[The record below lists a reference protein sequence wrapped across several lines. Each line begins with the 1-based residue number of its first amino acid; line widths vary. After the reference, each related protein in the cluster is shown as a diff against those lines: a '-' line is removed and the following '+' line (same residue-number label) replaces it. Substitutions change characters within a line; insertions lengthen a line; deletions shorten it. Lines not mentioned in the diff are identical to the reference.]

1 MKHKI
6 KNNIYSIRTRVPEKL
21 VLVVNFI
28 AAVALILSNIAGNIS
43 PDRMWFLA
51 FLGLV
56 HIPLLLINILFIFFW
71 IFLLRKWVIG
81 SLLAVLVSW
90 GHIGTH
96 FRFRNSE
103 TAIES
108 SDTLKFMSFNVR
120 LFDLYQWKTTQK
132 YKTRSRIF
140 KMIKEQNPD
149 VLCFQEYYSNPAK
162 GFDVKD
168 TMNNIENLHN
178 SFVASF
184 KSLEGLKEWG
194 MAIYS
199 KYPMF
204 NKQRIPFS
212 NSINNYFQYADI
224 CKGRDT
230 IRIFNIHFES
240 IHFGQEDYLFIN
252 DIENQYTDRENL
264 LEKGQRIFQ
273 KIGSAFAIRA
283 EQVET
288 VRKYVASS
296 PFPVVLCGDFN
307 DTPASFVYNR
317 LTTELKDSFC
327 ESGSGMSGTYPNLFF
342 PMRIDY
348 ILHSVNFFRAFR
360 YNVINED
367 LSDHLPITT
376 TLVKN
381 K

>member
-1 MKHKI
+1 VKHKI

-21 VLVVNFI
+21 MLVVNFI
-28 AAVALILSNIAGNIS
+28 AVVALILSNIAGVIS

-51 FLGLV
+51 FLGLI

-71 IFLLRKWVIG
+71 IFLLRKWVVG

-96 FRFRNSE
+96 FRFRNGE
-103 TAIES
+103 AVVES

-140 KMIKEQNPD
+140 KMISEQSPD

-162 GFDVKD
+162 GFDVND
-168 TMNNIENLHN
+168 TMKNVENMN
-178 SFVASF
+178 YSFVASF

-194 MAIYS
+194 MAIFS
-199 KYPMF
+199 KYPLF
-204 NKQRIPFS
+204 NKQRIPFA
-212 NSINNYFQYADI
+212 NSINSYFQYADI
-224 CKGRDT
+224 CKGHDT

-252 DIENQYTDRENL
+252 DIGNQYTERQNL
-264 LEKGQRIFQ
+264 IEKGQRIFQ
-273 KIGSAFAIRA
+273 KIGSAFSRRA

-288 VRKYVASS
+288 VRRYVASS

-307 DTPASFVYNR
+307 DTPASYVYNR

-348 ILHSVNFFRAFR
+348 ILHSVNFFSALR

-367 LSDHLPITT
+367 LSDHFPITT

>member
-1 MKHKI
+1 VKQKI
-6 KNNIYSIRTRVPEKL
+6 KNNIYNIRTRVPEKL
-21 VLVVNFI
+21 LLIVNFI
-28 AAVALILSNIAGNIS
+28 AAVALILSNIAGTIS
-43 PDRMWFLA
+43 PDRLWFLA
-51 FLGLV
+51 FLGLA

-90 GHIGTH
+90 SHIGTH
-96 FRFRNSE
+96 FRFRTTE
-103 TAIES
+103 MAVES
-108 SDTLKFMSFNVR
+108 SDTLKIMSFNVR
-120 LFDLYQWKTTQK
+120 LFDLYQWKSTQK

-140 KMIKEQNPD
+140 TMIKEQNPD
-149 VLCFQEYYSNPAK
+149 LLCFQEYYSNPAK

-168 TMNNIENLHN
+168 TMNHIENLN
-178 SFVASF
+178 YRFVASF

-194 MAIYS
+194 MAIYCR
-199 KYPMF
+199 YPMF
-204 NKQRIPFS
+204 NKQRVLFT
-212 NSINNYFQYADI
+212 NSINNYFQYADF
-224 CKGRDT
+224 CKESDT

-240 IHFGQEDYLFIN
+240 IHFGQEDYLFMN
-252 DIENQYTDRENL
+252 DIGKSYSENENI
-264 LEKGQRIFQ
+264 LEKGQRIFM
-273 KIGSAFAIRA
+273 KIGNAFTRRA

-288 VRKYVASS
+288 VRRYVASS
-296 PFPVVLCGDFN
+296 PYPVILCGDFN
-307 DTPASFVYNR
+307 DTPASYVYNR
-317 LTTELKDSFC
+317 LTSELKDSFC
-327 ESGSGMSGTYPNLFF
+327 ESGSGLSGTYPNLFF

-348 ILHSVNFFRAFR
+348 ILHSFNFFRAFR

>member
-6 KNNIYSIRTRVPEKL
+6 KNNIYNIRTRIPEKL
-21 VLVVNFI
+21 LLVLNYI
-28 AAVALILSNIAGNIS
+28 AAVALILSNIAGTIS
-43 PDRMWFLA
+43 PDKLWFLA
-51 FLGLV
+51 FLGLA
-56 HIPLLLINILFIFFW
+56 HIPLLLINIFFIFLW
-71 IFLLRKWVIG
+71 IFLLRKWVLG

-103 TAIES
+103 ITVQS
-108 SDTLKFMSFNVR
+108 SDTLKIMSFNVR
-120 LFDLYQWKTTQK
+120 LFDLYQWKINQK

-140 KMIKEQNPD
+140 RMIKEENPD
-149 VLCFQEYYSNPAK
+149 LLCFQEYYSNPAK
-162 GFDVKD
+162 GFDVRD
-168 TMNNIENLHN
+168 TLYHLDNLKY

-184 KSLEGLKEWG
+184 KSLEGIKEWG

-199 KYPMF
+199 NYPIF
-204 NKQRIPFS
+204 NRQRVPFT

-224 CKGRDT
+224 CKQGDT

-252 DIENQYTDRENL
+252 DLGNNYTDRQNII
-264 LEKGQRIFQ
+264 EKGQRIFF
-273 KIGSAFAIRA
+273 KIGSAFARRA

-288 VRKYVASS
+288 VRRYVASS
-296 PFPVVLCGDFN
+296 PYPVILCGDFN

-317 LTTELKDSFC
+317 LTSELKDSFC
-327 ESGSGMSGTYPNLFF
+327 ECGSGLSGTYPNLFF

-348 ILHSVNFFRAFR
+348 ILHSTNSFRAFR
-360 YNVINED
+360 YRVINED

-376 TLVKN
+376 TLVRN
-381 K
+381 H

>member
-1 MKHKI
+1 MKQKI

-21 VLVVNFI
+21 LLVLNYI
-28 AAVALILSNIAGNIS
+28 AAIALLLSNIAGSVS
-43 PDRMWFLA
+43 PDKLWFLA
-51 FLGLV
+51 FLGLA
-56 HIPLLLINILFIFFW
+56 HIPLLLLNIFFIFFW
-71 IFLLRKWVIG
+71 IFLLRKWVLG

-103 TAIES
+103 ITVQS
-108 SDTLKFMSFNVR
+108 SDTLKIMSFNVR
-120 LFDLYQWKTTQK
+120 LFDLYQWKNTKK

-140 KMIKEQNPD
+140 RMIKEENPD
-149 VLCFQEYYSNPAK
+149 ILCFQEYYSNPAK
-162 GFDVKD
+162 GFDVRD
-168 TMNNIENLHN
+168 TLYHLDNLKY

-184 KSLEGLKEWG
+184 KSLEGVREWG

-199 KYPMF
+199 NYPIF
-204 NKQRIPFS
+204 NRQRVPFT

-224 CKGRDT
+224 CKQGDT

-252 DIENQYTDRENL
+252 DLGTNYSDRQNII
-264 LEKGQRIFQ
+264 EKGQRIFF
-273 KIGSAFAIRA
+273 KIGNAFARRA

-288 VRKYVASS
+288 VRRYVASS
-296 PFPVVLCGDFN
+296 PYPVILCGDFN
-307 DTPASFVYNR
+307 DTPASFVYNH

-327 ESGSGMSGTYPNLFF
+327 ECGSGLSGTYPNLFF

-348 ILHSVNFFRAFR
+348 ILHSNNSFRAFR
-360 YNVINED
+360 YRVINED
-367 LSDHLPITT
+367 LSDHLPITA
-376 TLVKN
+376 TLVRN
-381 K
+381 H

>member
-1 MKHKI
+1 VKHKI

-96 FRFRNSE
+96 FRFRNGE

-212 NSINNYFQYADI
+212 NSFNNYFQYADI
-224 CKGRDT
+224 CKGHDT

-252 DIENQYTDRENL
+252 DIGNQYTDSENL
-264 LEKGQRIFQ
+264 IEKGQRIFQ
-273 KIGSAFAIRA
+273 KIDNAFARRA

-307 DTPASFVYNR
+307 DTPASYVYNR

-367 LSDHLPITT
+367 LSDHFPITT